1 MKHQKL
7 LAILLGIGIFFCSLF
22 GVIYN
27 SSALA
32 FTLSLSLHQNLSTSI
47 TKITAVLNSDS
58 DLKTAV
64 DYYLNSIPKG
74 YYTVGNVE
82 ELQRLIRE
90 DNILLID
97 VREASEY
104 ATGHIGNAINI
115 PLPKLTQNLDKIPQN
130 QPVVMY
136 CTSGYRS
143 AMAVMSLRLL
153 GYENVRGFPPS
164 INGWK
169 AAGQDVNPSAT

>member
-1 MKHQKL
+1 MKHQNF
-7 LAILLGIGIFFCSLF
+7 LAFLLGIVIFFCSLV
-22 GVIYN
+22 GVTYN

-32 FTLSLSLHQNLSTSI
+32 FPLLVHQNLSTPLTEI
-47 TKITAVLNSDS
+47 KTVLNSNS

-64 DYYLNSIPKG
+64 DRYLNSIPKG

-90 DNILLID
+90 NNILLID
-97 VREASEY
+97 VREPSEY

-130 QPVVMY
+130 QPVVIY

-153 GYENVRGFPPS
+153 AYENVRGFPPS

-169 AAGQDVNPSAT
+169 AAGQKLNPSTT

>member
-1 MKHQKL
+1 MKHQKI
-7 LAILLGIGIFFCSLF
+7 LASLLGLGIFVYILF
-22 GVIYN
+22 GFAYN
-27 SSALA
+27 QSALA
-32 FTLSLSLHQNLSTSI
+32 FSQSLNQNLSTPV
-47 TKITAVLNSDS
+47 TKNTTVVNSDS

-64 DYYLNSIPKG
+64 NHYLTSIPKG

-82 ELQRLIRE
+82 ELQRLLRE
-90 DNILLID
+90 ENILLID
-97 VREASEY
+97 VREPSEY

-115 PLPKLTQNLDKIPQN
+115 PLPRLTQNLDQIPQN
-130 QPVVMY
+130 QSVVVY

-153 GYENVRGFPPS
+153 GYDNVRGFPPS

-169 AAGQDVNPSAT
+169 AAGQTLNTSSS